1 MKLAKF
7 TLGLPVPI
15 LQSDEIKRAIE
26 HWHQTYPL
34 LALNSK
40 RSRKRQL
47 DYVVTSMDKP
57 ESIINNDISFSLFFY
72 QNRLYFIASFCV

>member
-34 LALNSK
+34 LALNPK

-47 DYVVTSMDKP
+47 DYVVTMDKP
-57 ESIINNDISFSLFFY
+57 ESIINNDISFLLIFFY